1 MNNISNFFQYFAGSG
16 FPITMT
22 VVVMIA
28 VFAFIILMIYIPVLT
43 RKVFPKF
50 GYAKYASYLPFD
62 KVFNDN
68 SMSMTDGSLIKVYK
82 VAGIQTSL
90 QDDETKEKFLDLRAQ
105 LFNQIRD
112 PNVVLRF
119 YMIRDAVSENT
130 KYEFHQQT
138 LQRIYDKWRGQGLKI
153 FLNNYYIVLSV
164 AGSDAREKLNQYGNY
179 IESIL
184 APYKPKV
191 MRNDSRDNMACFI
204 GRILSPISKPQ
215 PKYADNNI
223 ANVTTVD
230 DVEFLKDGFVRYIS
244 GENQLFAAML
254 SFKMS
259 PDYLDEEFFD
269 TLSTIQTE
277 MISMNGFRIMGTA
290 DVESTIRQKRAVADE
305 KKQLSTEEQIFQA
318 EGAMDENISGNQSLV
333 NYYPLFVLF
342 GKTKD
347 ELQKYVDE
355 FKKIAASFGISPVV
369 ETFASKVSWFA
380 QIPGFDVFP
389 RTFKLLSKAAAISI
403 PMSSQPRGIENS
415 DWGNGPLVVFPTAQ
429 GTPYLF
435 QFHVSD
441 KPAAVGHTLTI
452 GPTGGGKTTLF
463 SFLIAQ
469 SLRHPKLKAFFFDRN
484 KGAEIFTLAVGGKYI
499 TMNGK
504 EKVSTNNKVEES
516 FLTHLNPLKMPDSA
530 ANRAFLRRWFSIIS
544 GQNDAMSADEI
555 ARAVSVNFDYLS
567 EKDRLLKNLWESCF
581 SSSGNMRAALKKW
594 VDPLQYGD
602 MFNETSDT
610 LDLNSRLTTFDF
622 TDILQD
628 EILSPA
634 VISYILHRIN
644 NITVSG
650 GNPSLIMIDET
661 APMLENKMFRDNFIA
676 GLQEGRKNRQ
686 AYMVAFQRANVLD
699 KLGIGDV
706 VRGQAQ
712 TVLFF
717 RNPAADANDYA
728 HWNLNPLEMA
738 FIQGKAYP
746 NLKRAVLLSRPVNGE
761 SVILNTELGGLGN
774 LLRLFE
780 SGRSSV
786 LLAEELYKMYG
797 SNFVNE
803 YLKKQGALD

>member
-1 MNNISNFFQYFAGSG
+1 MMNNLNDFFEYFAGGG
-16 FPITMT
+16 FQITLT
-22 VVVMIA
+22 VLVVA
-28 VFAFIILMIYIPVLT
+28 VILVFLVLMMYVPVLT
-43 RKVFPKF
+43 RKIFPKF
-50 GYAKYASYLPFD
+50 GYAKYSNYLPFGT
-62 KVFNDN
+62 VFNDN
-68 SMSMTDGSLIKVYK
+68 SMQLTDGSLIRVYR
-82 VAGIQTSL
+82 VAGLQTSM
-90 QDDETKEKFLDLRAQ
+90 QDDATKEKFLDLRAQ

-119 YMIRDAVSENT
+119 YMVRDAADENT
-130 KYEFHQQT
+130 NYEFDQPT

-164 AGSDAREKLNQYGNY
+164 GGTDARAKLNQYGNY

-184 APYKPKV
+184 AAYKPQVLK
-191 MRNDSRDNMACFI
+191 NDSPDNMARFF
-204 GRILSPISKPQ
+204 GRILSPISKPV
-215 PKYADNNI
+215 PKRADNNI
-223 ANVTTVD
+223 AKLTTVD
-230 DVEFLKDGFVRYIS
+230 DVEFLRDGIVRYVS
-244 GENQLFAAML
+244 GGNQSFAACV
-254 SFKMS
+254 SFKIS

-269 TLSTIQTE
+269 TVSTIQTE
-277 MISMNGFRIMGTA
+277 MICMNGFHIMGAA
-290 DVESTIRQKRAVADE
+290 DVESTIRQKRSTTDE
-305 KKQLSTEEQIFQA
+305 EKAQSTETQISEAQV
-318 EGAMDENISGNQSLV
+318 AMDENLSGNQSLV
-333 NYYPLFVLF
+333 DYYPLFVLF
-342 GKTKD
+342 GASRE

-355 FKKIAASFGISPVV
+355 FKKIAAQFGISPVV
-369 ETFASKVSWFA
+369 ETFAAKVSWFA

-389 RTFKLLSKAAAISI
+389 RSFKLLSRAAAISI
-403 PMSSQPRGIENS
+403 PMSTQPRGVENS
-415 DWGNGPLVVFPTAQ
+415 DWGPGPLVVFPTAQ
-429 GTPYLF
+429 GTPYQF

-484 KGAEIFTLAVGGKYI
+484 KGAEIFTLSVGGKYI
-499 TMNGK
+499 TMQGK
-504 EKVSTNNKVEES
+504 EKNSDPMAQS
-516 FLTHLNPLKMPDSA
+516 FLTRLNPLKMPDTA
-530 ANRAFLRRWFSIIS
+530 TNRAFLRRWFAIIS
-544 GQNDAMSADEI
+544 GQSDAASADEI

-567 EKDRLLKNLWESCF
+567 DKDRLLKNLWESCF
-581 SSSGNMRAALKKW
+581 SSSGNMRSALKKW

-602 MFNETSDT
+602 MFNEASDT
-610 LDLNSRLTTFDF
+610 LDLHSRLTTFDF

-628 EILSPA
+628 EVLSPA

-661 APMLENKMFRDNFIA
+661 APMLENKMFRDNFIT

-699 KLGIGDV
+699 KLGVGDV

-712 TVLFF
+712 TVMFF
-717 RNPAADANDYA
+717 RNPAADASDYA

-797 SNFVNE
+797 NNFVNE
-803 YLKKQGALD
+803 YLKKQGAAD

>member
-1 MNNISNFFQYFAGSG
+1 MMNNLNDFFEYFAGGG
-16 FPITMT
+16 FQITLT
-22 VVVMIA
+22 VLVVA
-28 VFAFIILMIYIPVLT
+28 VILVFLVLMMYVPVLT
-43 RKVFPKF
+43 RKIFPKF
-50 GYAKYASYLPFD
+50 GYAKYSNYLPFGT
-62 KVFNDN
+62 VFNDN
-68 SMSMTDGSLIKVYK
+68 SMQLTDGSLIRVYR
-82 VAGIQTSL
+82 VAGLQTSM
-90 QDDETKEKFLDLRAQ
+90 QDDVTKEKFLDLRAQ

-119 YMIRDAVSENT
+119 YMVRDAADENT
-130 KYEFHQQT
+130 NYEFDQPT

-164 AGSDAREKLNQYGNY
+164 GGTDARAKLNQYGNY

-184 APYKPKV
+184 AAYKPQVLK
-191 MRNDSRDNMACFI
+191 NDSPDNMARFF
-204 GRILSPISKPQ
+204 GRILSPISKPV
-215 PKYADNNI
+215 PKRADNNI
-223 ANVTTVD
+223 AKLTTVD
-230 DVEFLKDGFVRYIS
+230 DVEFLRDGIVRYVS
-244 GENQLFAAML
+244 GGNQSFAACV
-254 SFKMS
+254 SFKIS

-269 TLSTIQTE
+269 TVSTIQTE
-277 MISMNGFRIMGTA
+277 MICMNGFHIMGAA
-290 DVESTIRQKRAVADE
+290 DVESTIRQKRSTTDE
-305 KKQLSTEEQIFQA
+305 EKAQSTETQISEAQV
-318 EGAMDENISGNQSLV
+318 AMDENLSGNQSLV
-333 NYYPLFVLF
+333 DYYPLFVLF
-342 GKTKD
+342 GASRE
-347 ELQKYVDE
+347 ELKKYVDE
-355 FKKIAASFGISPVV
+355 FKKIAAQFGISPVV
-369 ETFASKVSWFA
+369 ETFAAKVSWFA

-389 RTFKLLSKAAAISI
+389 RSFKLLSRAAAISI
-403 PMSSQPRGIENS
+403 PMSTQPRGVENS
-415 DWGNGPLVVFPTAQ
+415 DWGPGPLVVFPTAQ
-429 GTPYLF
+429 GTPYQF

-484 KGAEIFTLAVGGKYI
+484 KGAEIFTLSVGGKYI
-499 TMNGK
+499 TMQGK
-504 EKVSTNNKVEES
+504 EKNSDPMAQS
-516 FLTHLNPLKMPDSA
+516 FLTRLNPLKMPDTA
-530 ANRAFLRRWFSIIS
+530 TNRAFLRRWFAIIS
-544 GQNDAMSADEI
+544 GQSDAASADEI

-567 EKDRLLKNLWESCF
+567 DKDRLLKNLWESCF
-581 SSSGNMRAALKKW
+581 SSSGNMRSALKKW

-602 MFNETSDT
+602 MFNEASDT
-610 LDLNSRLTTFDF
+610 LDLHSRLTTFDF

-628 EILSPA
+628 EVLSPA

-661 APMLENKMFRDNFIA
+661 APMLENKMFRDNFIT

-699 KLGIGDV
+699 KLGVGDV

-712 TVLFF
+712 TVMFF
-717 RNPAADANDYA
+717 RNPAADASDYA

-797 SNFVNE
+797 NNFVNE
-803 YLKKQGALD
+803 YLKKQGAAD

>member
-1 MNNISNFFQYFAGSG
+1 MMNNLNDFFEYFAGGG
-16 FPITMT
+16 FQITLT
-22 VVVMIA
+22 VLVVA
-28 VFAFIILMIYIPVLT
+28 VILVFLVLMMYVPVLT
-43 RKVFPKF
+43 RKIFPKF
-50 GYAKYASYLPFD
+50 GYAKYSNYLPFGT
-62 KVFNDN
+62 VFNDN
-68 SMSMTDGSLIKVYK
+68 SMQLTDGSLIRVYR
-82 VAGIQTSL
+82 VAGLQTSM
-90 QDDETKEKFLDLRAQ
+90 QDDATKEKFLDLRAQ

-119 YMIRDAVSENT
+119 YMVRDAADENT
-130 KYEFHQQT
+130 NYEFDQPT

-164 AGSDAREKLNQYGNY
+164 GGTDARAKLNQYGNY

-184 APYKPKV
+184 AAYKPQVLK
-191 MRNDSRDNMACFI
+191 NDSPDNMARFF
-204 GRILSPISKPQ
+204 GRILSPISKPV
-215 PKYADNNI
+215 PKRADNNI
-223 ANVTTVD
+223 AKLTTVD
-230 DVEFLKDGFVRYIS
+230 DVEFLRDGIVRYVS
-244 GENQLFAAML
+244 GGNQSFAACV
-254 SFKMS
+254 SFKIS

-269 TLSTIQTE
+269 TVSTIQTE
-277 MISMNGFRIMGTA
+277 MICMNGFHIMGAA
-290 DVESTIRQKRAVADE
+290 DVESTIRQKRSTTDE
-305 KKQLSTEEQIFQA
+305 EKAQSTETQISEAQV
-318 EGAMDENISGNQSLV
+318 AMDENLSGNQSLV
-333 NYYPLFVLF
+333 DYYPLFVLF
-342 GKTKD
+342 GASRE

-355 FKKIAASFGISPVV
+355 FKKIAAQFGISPVV
-369 ETFASKVSWFA
+369 ETFAAKVSWFA

-389 RTFKLLSKAAAISI
+389 RSFKLLSRAAAISI
-403 PMSSQPRGIENS
+403 PMSTQPRGVENS
-415 DWGNGPLVVFPTAQ
+415 DWGPGPLVVFPTAQ
-429 GTPYLF
+429 GTPYQF

-484 KGAEIFTLAVGGKYI
+484 KGAEIFTLSVGGKYV
-499 TMNGK
+499 TMQGK
-504 EKVSTNNKVEES
+504 EKNSDPMAQS
-516 FLTHLNPLKMPDSA
+516 FLTRLNPLKMPDTA
-530 ANRAFLRRWFSIIS
+530 TNRAFLRRWFAIIS
-544 GQNDAMSADEI
+544 GQSDAASADEI

-567 EKDRLLKNLWESCF
+567 DKDRLLKNLWESCF
-581 SSSGNMRAALKKW
+581 SSSGNMRSALKKW

-602 MFNETSDT
+602 MFNEASDT
-610 LDLNSRLTTFDF
+610 LDLHSRLTTFDF

-628 EILSPA
+628 EVLSPA

-661 APMLENKMFRDNFIA
+661 APMLENKMFRDNFIT

-699 KLGIGDV
+699 KLGVGDV

-712 TVLFF
+712 TVMFF
-717 RNPAADANDYA
+717 RNPAADASDYA

-797 SNFVNE
+797 NNFVNE
-803 YLKKQGALD
+803 YLKKQGAAD

>member
-1 MNNISNFFQYFAGSG
+1 MNEFFNYFAGGGYS
-16 FPITMT
+16 ITMT
-22 VVVMIA
+22 ILVMA
-28 VFAFIILMIYIPVLT
+28 VIFVFIILMLYIPSLS
-43 RKVFPKF
+43 RRIFPSF
-50 GYAKYASYLPFD
+50 GYRHYASYLPF
-62 KVFNDN
+62 KNVYNDN
-68 SMSMTDGSLIKVYK
+68 TMSLTDGSLLRVYR
-82 VAGIQTSL
+82 VSGVQTSM
-90 QDDETKEKFLDLRAQ
+90 QDDATREKFLDLRAQ

-112 PNVVLRF
+112 PNVTLRF
-119 YMIRDAVSENT
+119 YMVRDAAADNEN
-130 KYEFHQQT
+130 YEFDNQV
-138 LQRIYDKWRGQGLKI
+138 LQGIYNKWRAQGLRI
-153 FLNNYYIVLSV
+153 FINNYYIVISV
-164 AGSDAREKLNQYGNY
+164 AGSNAREKLNQYSNY
-179 IESIL
+179 VESIL
-184 APYKPKV
+184 AAYKPSVLNNK
-191 MRNDSRDNMACFI
+191 SRDNMARFF
-204 GRILSPISKPQ
+204 GRILSPISKPA
-215 PKYADNNI
+215 PIVADNKI
-223 ANVTTVD
+223 AEAVTVD
-230 DVEFLKDGFVRYIS
+230 DVMFERDGIIRYIS
-244 GENQLFAAML
+244 GGAQMFAAAL
-254 SFKMS
+254 SFRIS
-259 PDYLDEEFFD
+259 PDYLDEDFFNSI
-269 TLSTIQTE
+269 STIQTE
-277 MISMNGFRIMGTA
+277 MICMNGFHIMGTA
-290 DVESTIRQKRAVADE
+290 DIESTLRQRKSTADE
-305 KKQLSTEEQIFQA
+305 NETSTLAQVSAAQS
-318 EGAMDENISGNQSLV
+318 AMDENISGNQSLV
-333 NYYPLFVLF
+333 NYYPLFVIF
-342 GKTKD
+342 GATVE
-347 ELQKYVDE
+347 ELNKYVDE
-355 FKKIAASFGISPVV
+355 FKKISASFGVSPIV
-369 ETFASKVSWFA
+369 ETFASKVSWFS

-389 RTFKLLSKAAAISI
+389 RSFKLLSRTAAVCI
-403 PMSSQPRGIENS
+403 PMSSTPRGIENS
-415 DWGNGPLVVFPTAQ
+415 DWGPGPLVVFPTAQ
-429 GTPYLF
+429 GTPYMF

-441 KPAAVGHTLTI
+441 KPTAVGHTLTI

-499 TMNGK
+499 TMRGK
-504 EKVSTNNKVEES
+504 EKNTDPMAKTFE
-516 FLTHLNPLKMPDSA
+516 TRLNPLKMPDTA
-530 ANRAFLRRWFSIIS
+530 ENRAFLRRWFAIIS
-544 GQNDAMSADEI
+544 GQNDAASADEI

-567 EKDRLLKNLWESCF
+567 DKDRVLKNLWESCF
-581 SSSGNMRAALKKW
+581 SSSGEMRAPLKKW

-602 MFNETSDT
+602 MFNEDSDT
-610 LDLNSRLTTFDF
+610 LDLGARLTTFDF

-628 EILSPA
+628 EVLSPA

-644 NITVSG
+644 TTTVSG

-717 RNPAADANDYA
+717 RNPAADAGDYA

-780 SGRSSV
+780 SGRPSV

-797 SNFVNE
+797 SNFVAE
-803 YLKKQGALD
+803 YLKKQSGGNV

>member
-1 MNNISNFFQYFAGSG
+1 MMNNLNDFFEYFAGGG
-16 FPITMT
+16 FQITLT
-22 VVVMIA
+22 VLVVA
-28 VFAFIILMIYIPVLT
+28 VILVFLVLMMYVPVLT
-43 RKVFPKF
+43 RKIFPKF
-50 GYAKYASYLPFD
+50 GYAKYSNYLPFGT
-62 KVFNDN
+62 VFNDN
-68 SMSMTDGSLIKVYK
+68 SMQLTDGSLIRVYR
-82 VAGIQTSL
+82 VAGLQTSM
-90 QDDETKEKFLDLRAQ
+90 QDDATKEKFLDLRAQ

-119 YMIRDAVSENT
+119 YMVRDAADENT
-130 KYEFHQQT
+130 NYEFDQPT

-164 AGSDAREKLNQYGNY
+164 GGTDARAKLNQYGNY

-184 APYKPKV
+184 AAYKPQVLK
-191 MRNDSRDNMACFI
+191 NDSADNMARFF
-204 GRILSPISKPQ
+204 GRILSPISKPV
-215 PKYADNNI
+215 PKRADNNI
-223 ANVTTVD
+223 AKLTTVD
-230 DVEFLKDGFVRYIS
+230 DVEFLRDGIVRYVS
-244 GENQLFAAML
+244 GGNQSFAACV
-254 SFKMS
+254 SFKIS

-269 TLSTIQTE
+269 TVSTIQTE
-277 MISMNGFRIMGTA
+277 MICMNGFHIMGAA
-290 DVESTIRQKRAVADE
+290 DVESTIRQKRSTADE
-305 KKQLSTEEQIFQA
+305 EKSQSTETQISEAQV
-318 EGAMDENISGNQSLV
+318 AMDENLSGNQSLV
-333 NYYPLFVLF
+333 DYYPLFVLF
-342 GKTKD
+342 GASRE

-355 FKKIAASFGISPVV
+355 FKKIAAQFGISPVV
-369 ETFASKVSWFA
+369 ETFAAKVSWFA

-389 RTFKLLSKAAAISI
+389 RSFKLLSRAAAISI
-403 PMSSQPRGIENS
+403 PMSTQPRGVENS
-415 DWGNGPLVVFPTAQ
+415 DWGPGPLVVFPTAQ
-429 GTPYLF
+429 GTPYQF

-484 KGAEIFTLAVGGKYI
+484 KGAEIFTLSVGGKYI
-499 TMNGK
+499 TMQGK
-504 EKVSTNNKVEES
+504 EKNSDPMAQS
-516 FLTHLNPLKMPDSA
+516 FLTRLNPLKMPDTA
-530 ANRAFLRRWFSIIS
+530 TNRAFLRRWFAIIS
-544 GQNDAMSADEI
+544 GQSDAASADEI

-567 EKDRLLKNLWESCF
+567 DKDRLLKNLWESCF
-581 SSSGNMRAALKKW
+581 SSSGNMRSALKKW

-602 MFNETSDT
+602 MFNEASDT
-610 LDLNSRLTTFDF
+610 LDLHSRLTTFDF

-628 EILSPA
+628 EVLSPA

-661 APMLENKMFRDNFIA
+661 APMLENKMFRDNFIT

-699 KLGIGDV
+699 KLGVGDV

-712 TVLFF
+712 TVMFF
-717 RNPAADANDYA
+717 RNPAADASDYA

-797 SNFVNE
+797 NNFVNE
-803 YLKKQGALD
+803 YLKKQGAAD

>member
-1 MNNISNFFQYFAGSG
+1 MKEFFDYFAGGGYS
-16 FPITMT
+16 ITMT
-22 VVVMIA
+22 ILVMAVVFV
-28 VFAFIILMIYIPVLT
+28 FIILMMYIPSLSK
-43 RKVFPKF
+43 RVFPRF
-50 GYAKYASYLPFD
+50 GYRNYASYLPF
-62 KVFNDN
+62 KTVYNDN
-68 SMSMTDGSLIKVYK
+68 SMALNDGTLLRVYR
-82 VAGIQTSL
+82 VSGVQTSM
-90 QDDETKEKFLDLRAQ
+90 QDDATREKFLDLRAQ

-112 PNVVLRF
+112 PNVTLRF
-119 YMIRDAVSENT
+119 YMVRDEANDNMN
-130 KYEFHQQT
+130 YEFDNRV
-138 LQRIYDKWRGQGLKI
+138 LQGIYNKWRAQGLRI

-164 AGSDAREKLNQYGNY
+164 SGNNARDKLNQYGNY

-184 APYKPKV
+184 AAYKPHVLENNKP
-191 MRNDSRDNMACFI
+191 DNIARFF
-204 GRILSPISKPQ
+204 GRILSPLSKPE
-215 PKYADNNI
+215 PVVADNRI
-223 ANVTTVD
+223 SENVTVD
-230 DVEFLKDGFVRYIS
+230 NVEFEKDGIVRYIS
-244 GENQLFAAML
+244 GGVQMFAAML
-254 SFKMS
+254 SFRIS
-259 PDYLDEEFFD
+259 PDYLDEDFFNSI
-269 TLSTIQTE
+269 STIQTE
-277 MISMNGFRIMGTA
+277 MICMNAFHIMGAA
-290 DVESTIRQKRAVADE
+290 DVEATMRQRKSTADE
-305 KKQLSTEEQIFQA
+305 NEESVLTQVSAAQS
-318 EGAMDENISGNQSLV
+318 AMDENISGNQSLV
-333 NYYPLFVLF
+333 NYYPLFVIF
-342 GKTKD
+342 GATRE
-347 ELQKYVDE
+347 ELTKYVDE
-355 FKKIAASFGISPVV
+355 FKKISASFGVSPIV

-380 QIPGFDVFP
+380 QIPGFDIFP
-389 RTFKLLSKAAAISI
+389 RSFKLLSKTAAVCV
-403 PMSSQPRGIENS
+403 PMSSTPRGVENS
-415 DWGNGPLVVFPTAQ
+415 DWGPGPLVVFPTAQ
-429 GTPYLF
+429 GTPYMF

-484 KGAEIFTLAVGGKYI
+484 KGAEIFTLSIGGKYI
-499 TMNGK
+499 TMHGK
-504 EKVSTNNKVEES
+504 EKNENSTEKS
-516 FLTHLNPLKMPDSA
+516 FETRLNPLKMPDTA
-530 ANRAFLRRWFSIIS
+530 ENRAFLRRWFAIIS
-544 GQNDAMSADEI
+544 GQNDAASSDEI
-555 ARAVSVNFDYLS
+555 ARAVSVNFDYLPD
-567 EKDRLLKNLWESCF
+567 KDRVLKNLWESCF
-581 SSSGNMRAALKKW
+581 SSAGQMRAALKKW

-602 MFNETSDT
+602 IFNEESDT
-610 LDLNSRLTTFDF
+610 LDLGARLTTFDF

-628 EILSPA
+628 EVLSPA

-644 NITVSG
+644 TTTVSG

-717 RNPAADANDYA
+717 RNPAADAGDYA

-774 LLRLFE
+774 LLHLFE
-780 SGRSSV
+780 SGRPSV

-797 SNFVNE
+797 SNFVGE
-803 YLKKQGALD
+803 YLKKQSGGNV

>member
-1 MNNISNFFQYFAGSG
+1 MNGFFEHFAGTS
-16 FPITMT
+16 FPITSMILVMA
-22 VVVMIA
+22 VVFV
-28 VFAFIILMIYIPVLT
+28 FIILMMYVPLLT
-43 RKVFPKF
+43 KKIFPKF
-50 GYAKYASYLPFD
+50 GYVRYAQYLS
-62 KVFNDN
+62 FNTVYTDN
-68 SMSMTDGSLIKVYK
+68 SLTLTDGSVLRVYR
-82 VAGIQTSL
+82 VSGVQTSM
-90 QDDETKEKFLDLRAQ
+90 QDGATREKFLDLRAQ

-119 YMIRDAVSENT
+119 YMVRDAVDENT
-130 KYEFHQQT
+130 NYEFDQPV
-138 LQRIYDKWRGQGLKI
+138 LQKIYNKWKSQGLQI
-153 FLNNYYIVLSV
+153 FSNNYYIVLSV
-164 AGSDAREKLNQYGNY
+164 GGTNAREKLNQYGNY
-179 IESIL
+179 LESIL
-184 APYKPKV
+184 AAYRPVVLK
-191 MRNDSRDNMACFI
+191 NDSPDNMARFF
-204 GRILSPISKPQ
+204 GRILSPITKPTPIVCDQ
-215 PKYADNNI
+215 RIGDVA
-223 ANVTTVD
+223 TVD
-230 DVEFLKDGFVRYIS
+230 DVQFLDNGLVRYVGAGRQS
-244 GENQLFAAML
+244 FAAMV

-259 PDYLDEEFFD
+259 PDYLDEEFFNAI
-269 TLSTIQTE
+269 STIQTE
-277 MISMNGFRIMGTA
+277 MICMNGFSIMGAADIESVLRQRRATA
-290 DVESTIRQKRAVADE
+290 E
-305 KKQLSTEEQIFQA
+305 KNETSTEEQINAAQS
-318 EGAMDENISGNQSLV
+318 AMDENISGNQTLV
-333 NYYPLFVLF
+333 GYYPLFVIF
-342 GKTKD
+342 GATTSAL
-347 ELQKYVDE
+347 EKYIDD
-355 FKKIAASFGISPVV
+355 FKKIAASYGVSPIV

-380 QIPGFDVFP
+380 QIPGFDTFP
-389 RTFKLLSKAAAISI
+389 RSFKMLSRTAAISV
-403 PMSSQPRGIENS
+403 PMSSTPRGVANS
-415 DWGNGPLVVFPTAQ
+415 DWGPGPLVIFPTAQ
-429 GTPYLF
+429 GTPYQF

-441 KPAAVGHTLTI
+441 KPAAVAHTLTI

-484 KGAEIFTLAVGGKYI
+484 KGAEIFTLAVGGKYV
-499 TMNGK
+499 TMQGK
-504 EKVSTNNKVEES
+504 DKDKSNNS
-516 FLTHLNPLKMPDSA
+516 FATHLNPLKMPDSVD
-530 ANRAFLRRWFSIIS
+530 NRAFLRRWFAMIS
-544 GQNDAMSADEI
+544 GQTDANSSDEI

-567 EKDRLLKNLWESCF
+567 EKDRMLKNLWESCF

-602 MFNETSDT
+602 IFNEDSDT
-610 LDLNSRLTTFDF
+610 LDLNARLTTFDF

-628 EILSPA
+628 ETLAPA

-717 RNPAADANDYA
+717 RNPAADASDYQY
-728 HWNLNPLEMA
+728 WNLNPLEMA

-746 NLKRAVLLSRPVNGE
+746 ELKRAVLLSRPVTGE

-786 LLAEELYKMYG
+786 LLAEELYRQYG
-797 SNFVNE
+797 NNFVAE
-803 YLKKQGALD
+803 YLKKQGAGDL